1 VNNKFRL
8 LIPQNDEYINIP
20 IEIKW
25 DFEGRDESIDLYE
38 EDVLREVIGIA
49 KDFEIARFSHVPYQY
64 NNTID
69 CNFQQQPYYATRLQ
83 YQFFFFSGDPIS
95 VTTSTSANWVSSY
108 MDMPNSNPWSGFSAT
123 QLYYFDNPFTKSFFK
138 LDFYDSNTATTQ
150 TNYFTVILPVQQGL
164 TETAVISSLRP
175 PVQVKIPTM
184 NLDFVGDKEGFFLYW
199 LRKKD
204 FLDIDTFYMSAKFF
218 DGRKGEFIRML
229 TRPQSSFPSK
239 FQFDPSIYFYYKV
252 ELDYDSHTYKI
263 FDILTNEPR
272 GEYVPFPTNQYK
284 PVSWYEFIN
293 PE

>member
-1 VNNKFRL
+1 MGANNKYLFT
-8 LIPQNDEYINIP
+8 IPAGTKSIQLP
-20 IEIKW
+20 IELKW
-25 DFEGRDESIDLYE
+25 DNLGQSDSIELWE
-38 EDVLREVIGIA
+38 KTAIEEVIGLA
-49 KDFEIARFSHVPYQY
+49 KDFDILRFGHDEYGTDQQTRVNYKFYFYNEIASSWDNDYQAEGFTTEE
-64 NNTID
+64 N
-69 CNFQQQPYYATRLQ
+69 YY
-83 YQFFFFSGDPIS
+83 IS
-95 VTTSTSANWVSSY
+95 
-108 MDMPNSNPWSGFSAT
+108 NSFE
-123 QLYYFDNPFTKSFFK
+123 KSFFK